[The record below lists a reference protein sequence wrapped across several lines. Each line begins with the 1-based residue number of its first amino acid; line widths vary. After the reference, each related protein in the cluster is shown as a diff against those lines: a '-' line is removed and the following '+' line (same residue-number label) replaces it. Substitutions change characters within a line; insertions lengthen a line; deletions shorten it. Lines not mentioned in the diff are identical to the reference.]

1 MARKVTVKTSGA
13 KRTLKTLGKKSKK
26 AGKAVKK
33 FAKSIKKAYRQHKR
47 NSALSTRQIQNL
59 INKAKE
65 NLDKNKAKL
74 DELEHSNV
82 RTMTFVDYDK
92 KMEQIN
98 KLQVELTNKGKL
110 SSNKIQLL
118 REWGG
123 QHYYD
128 KLVYIS
134 VDVKDKERSSE
145 TMDFTKPSE
154 YKTLDKVYKIVRDES
169 KGKELKEDEEEF
181 ARQFSKATAS
191 YHNYENVP
199 IMRTSEDVQE
209 FLKKTRNKQ
218 VDLSIG
224 GMSSLLNDL
233 RYIEGDG
240 GYKNRNQIGKDLV
253 KELRDFMQSDKT
265 VYAKIEKWYQS
276 AEGLELK
283 ALINSATGSNYYK
296 YLQLISVSITKL
308 IKSIRR
314 MILLDEQRAEKF
326 EELENTAE
334 KITSGYM
341 DEQF

>member
-1 MARKVTVKTSGA
+1 MAKKVTVKTSDA
-13 KRTLKTLGKKSKK
+13 KRTLKKVGKASKK

-47 NSALSTRQIQNL
+47 NSGLSTRQIQNL

-74 DELEHSNV
+74 DELESSNV
-82 RTMTFVDYDK
+82 RTMTFFDYDK
-92 KMEQIN
+92 KMEAIN
-98 KLQVELTNKGKL
+98 KLQAELTNKGKL

-118 REWGG
+118 REWGS

-128 KLVYIS
+128 KLIHIS
-134 VDVKDKERSSE
+134 VNVKDKERSTD
-145 TMDFTKPSE
+145 TMDFTKDSE
-154 YKTLDKVYKIVRDES
+154 YKSLDKIYKIVRKES
-169 KGKELKEDEEEF
+169 QGKELKEDEEEF
-181 ARQFSKATAS
+181 LNQFSKATAS
-191 YHNYENVP
+191 YNNYENVP
-199 IMRTSEDVQE
+199 VMKTPEDVKE

-233 RYIEGDG
+233 WYVEGG
-240 GYKNRNQIGKDLV
+240 KGRRNQMGKDLV

-283 ALINSATGSNYYK
+283 GLINSATGENYYK
-296 YLQLISVSITKL
+296 YLQLISVAITKL

-326 EELENTAE
+326 EELENQAE
-334 KITSGYM
+334 RITSGSM

>member
-1 MARKVTVKTSGA
+1 MARKVTVKTSDA
-13 KRTLKTLGKKSKK
+13 KKTLKNVGKVSKK

-47 NSALSTRQIQNL
+47 NSGLSTRQIQNL

-74 DELEHSNV
+74 DELENSNV
-82 RTMTFVDYDK
+82 KIMKFFDYDK
-92 KMEQIN
+92 KMEAIN
-98 KLQVELTNKGKL
+98 KLQVELVNKGKL

-118 REWGG
+118 REWGK

-128 KLVYIS
+128 KLVHIS
-134 VDVKDKERSSE
+134 VSVKDKERSTE
-145 TMDFTKPSE
+145 TMDFSKDSE
-154 YKTLDKVYKIVRDES
+154 YKSLDKIYKIMRKES
-169 KGKELKEDEEEF
+169 KGEELKEDEEEF
-181 ARQFSKATAS
+181 ALQFSKATAS
-191 YHNYENVP
+191 YNNYENVP
-199 IMRTSEDVQE
+199 VMKTPEDVQE

-218 VDLSIG
+218 VDLSMG

-233 RYIEGDG
+233 WYVEGG
-240 GYKNRNQIGKDLV
+240 RGNRNQIGKDLV

-308 IKSIRR
+308 IRSIRR
-314 MILLDEQRAEKF
+314 MILLDEQRSEKF
-326 EELENTAE
+326 EELENNAE

>member
-1 MARKVTVKTSGA
+1 MARKVTVKTSDA
-13 KRTLKTLGKKSKK
+13 KKTLKNVGKVSKK

-47 NSALSTRQIQNL
+47 NSGLSTRQIQNL

-74 DELEHSNV
+74 DELENSNV
-82 RTMTFVDYDK
+82 KIMKFFDYDK
-92 KMEQIN
+92 KMEAIN
-98 KLQVELTNKGKL
+98 KLQVELVNKGKL

-118 REWGG
+118 REWGK

-128 KLVYIS
+128 KLVHIS
-134 VDVKDKERSSE
+134 VSVKDKERSTE
-145 TMDFTKPSE
+145 TMDFSKDSE
-154 YKTLDKVYKIVRDES
+154 YKSLDKIYKIMRKES
-169 KGKELKEDEEEF
+169 KGEELKEDEEEF
-181 ARQFSKATAS
+181 ALQFSKATAS
-191 YHNYENVP
+191 YNIYENVP
-199 IMRTSEDVQE
+199 VMKTPEDVQE

-218 VDLSIG
+218 VDLSMG

-233 RYIEGDG
+233 WYVEGG
-240 GYKNRNQIGKDLV
+240 RGNRNQIGKDLV

-308 IKSIRR
+308 IRSIRR
-314 MILLDEQRAEKF
+314 MILLDEQRSEKF
-326 EELENTAE
+326 EELENNAE